1 MARIYAWIYST
12 FADADTVGSVDRE
25 RGQGTIEYVLVMLA
39 VTAVAVVLISWA
51 KSGEGKSLLGGLFG
65 DVIGWIVGA
74 AKKFRV

>member
-1 MARIYAWIYST
+1 MTRMYAWLT
-12 FADADTVGSVDRE
+12 RRAAADGE

-51 KSGEGKSLLGGLFG
+51 KSGQGKSLLGGLFD
-65 DVIGWIVGA
+65 DVIGWVVGA